1 MEMVAFDSR
10 EEIVSLPPPPRR
22 TRLSGMARLVR
33 IGRWSLAL
41 GAVLLIV
48 AVFVP
53 GWMHCGAVRVTLNA
67 RQFDDSYFGE
77 AVTTRVNSYSLAVL
91 AFLRMGFAQP
101 MLITAMV
108 TVTLA
113 LLVAGARSRLLAI
126 VVALGALTSLVWL
139 VLDLRALPRT
149 ITAIATA
156 IPSGAFPS
164 SIRPLGVGP
173 GPMML
178 LALAGLLLILDGS
191 LLVGVGLPRAL
202 RATTEHQPERE
213 QYAVDEFE
221 AGRATE
227 HGIQGAAPLPQHPTH
242 QWNGEWQTQPRQ

>member
-1 MEMVAFDSR
+1 
-10 EEIVSLPPPPRR
+10 
-22 TRLSGMARLVR
+22 MARLVR

-53 GWMHCGAVRVTLNA
+53 GWMHCGGVRVTLNA

-101 MLITAMV
+101 MLIAAMV

-113 LLVAGARSRLLAI
+113 LLVAGVQSRLVAL
-126 VVALGALTSLVWL
+126 VVALGALVSLVWL
-139 VLDLRALPRT
+139 VLDLRVLLRT

-164 SIRPLGVGP
+164 SIRPFGVGP

-191 LLVGVGLPRAL
+191 LLIGVGLPHASRAM
-202 RATTEHQPERE
+202 TERKPERE
-213 QYAVDEFE
+213 QYTVDEFE
-221 AGRATE
+221 AGRTAE
-227 HGIQGAAPLPQHPTH
+227 HGVQGAAPLSQHPTH
-242 QWNGEWQTQPRQ
+242 QWNSERQTQPRQ